1 MDGSLEQ
8 EKGEQMGNFDF
19 DAVVDRTG
27 TASRK
32 WDARFEV
39 FGTGDILPMW
49 IADMDFRCPPAVV
62 EAVKQRAAH
71 GVYGYPARLDSY
83 YAAFV
88 DWARRRYAWQ
98 VESSWLLSTPGVVPA
113 INAAILAFTE
123 PGDGVLIQPPVYPP
137 FFSCPRLNGRTL
149 VENPL
154 LEMADGTWRIDF
166 DDLKRKLALKPKML
180 VLCSPHNPVGRVWS
194 REELQR
200 VAELCLEQDV
210 LMFSDEI
217 HGDLLLGGRRHTPLA
232 SLGPEVASR
241 TVTCTAPS
249 KTFNIAGLYTSV
261 VIVSD
266 APLRSKFAHM
276 LEALDISGGNVF
288 GVTAFE
294 AAYNFGE
301 EWLQELLPYLESN
314 ADFMADYLAKKIPR
328 LHMAKPESTFLAW
341 LDCRE
346 LGLSQAELKEF
357 FTKKAR
363 VGLNDGRT
371 FGEPGMGFMRLNFGC
386 SRTTLTEGM
395 ERIAQAVSRL

>member
-1 MDGSLEQ
+1 
-8 EKGEQMGNFDF
+8 
-19 DAVVDRTG
+19 
-27 TASRK
+27 
-32 WDARFEV
+32 
-39 FGTGDILPMW
+39 
-49 IADMDFRCPPAVV
+49 
-62 EAVKQRAAH
+62 
-71 GVYGYPARLDSY
+71 
-83 YAAFV
+83 
-88 DWARRRYAWQ
+88 
-98 VESSWLLSTPGVVPA
+98 
-113 INAAILAFTE
+113 
-123 PGDGVLIQPPVYPP
+123 
-137 FFSCPRLNGRTL
+137 
-149 VENPL
+149 
-154 LEMADGTWRIDF
+154 
-166 DDLKRKLALKPKML
+166 ML

-241 TVTCTAPS
+241 TLTCTAPS

-266 APLRSKFAHM
+266 APLRSRFARM

-346 LGLSQAELKEF
+346 LGLSQAELKDF

-371 FGEPGMGFMRLNFGC
+371 FGEPGTGFMRLNFGC